1 MNLEEIKD
9 LEREEFE
16 LRHKTLSFIASENY
30 CSENVLEANGSVF
43 MQVYSEGFPQKR
55 YYEGSEIVDKV
66 EQECINACLEL
77 FNAKDEYYANVQ
89 PNSGNSANFIA
100 YNAILEPDDFVLA
113 PDVASLGHI
122 SHSHPKSFISK
133 YHQVYTYGVDEN
145 GLLNYDEIERI
156 ALNVRPKL
164 IIAGASNYPREIDF
178 KRFAQICDKVKQKN
192 NYLASSL
199 GYSIDNNCYLM
210 ADMAHTNIFHA
221 HGLLMSPVGYAD
233 IITSSSHKALG
244 STRSGFIIYKK
255 DLHKAMCTSTI
266 PTSFGGPLNH
276 LTYAKLI
283 GFKEAMTEESKK
295 YSKQVFKNAKIMVET
310 FKKNGIP
317 VITGD
322 TENHLCTIDLTD
334 FNINGKEL
342 SQMLHEKCNLTTN
355 ANTIPTDTSFL
366 RPNGVRFGT
375 CAVTKRGLKESQVKR
390 LIQCICDIILLYKN
404 SVVDK
409 DELTKKLDNLY
420 YSVYEYT
427 QNYPLKDIY
436 PNRYKY
442 LFEENI

>member
-1 MNLEEIKD
+1 MDLKQIKD
-9 LEREEFE
+9 FEREEFE

-30 CSENVLEANGSVF
+30 CSEDVLEANGSIF

-55 YYEGSEIVDKV
+55 YYEGSEVVDKV

-100 YNAILEPDDFVLA
+100 YNAILQPNDVVLA

-133 YHQVYTYGVDEN
+133 YHQVYTYGVDKN

-156 ALNVRPKL
+156 ALDVKPKL
-164 IIAGASNYPREIDF
+164 IIAGASNYPREIDC
-178 KRFAQICDKVKQKN
+178 KRFKEIADKVGAY
-192 NYLASSL
+192 YLH
-199 GYSIDNNCYLM
+199 
-210 ADMAHTNIFHA
+210 DMAHTNIFHA
-221 HGLLMSPVGYAD
+221 HDLLMSPVGYAD

-255 DLHKAMCTSTI
+255 DLHKAMCTATI

-322 TENHLCTIDLTD
+322 TENHLCTIDLTN

-366 RPNGVRFGT
+366 KPNGVRFGT
-375 CAVTKRGLKESQVKR
+375 CAVTKRGLKETQVKR
-390 LIQCICDIILLYKN
+390 LIQCICDIILLHKN

-409 DELTKKLDNLY
+409 NELTEKLDNLY

-427 QNYPLKDIY
+427 LQYPLKNIY
-436 PNRYKY
+436 QNRYRY
-442 LFEENI
+442 LFETEV